1 MLIFCFVN
9 LYSIDLQLFVMLM
22 RKILFPTDFSDVS
35 KNAFIYALKLADSM
49 GAEIITMHVYQLQ
62 QASYVNVSKYLH
74 EIYDVVELSNFEN
87 YKDEVPILRHIAEE
101 NNLNKVK
108 ISHVLILGNL
118 IEEVQKITKHENID
132 FIVMGTKGASGLKE
146 TFLGTVATKVMNDV
160 KAVVLAIPER
170 CKYQPIKNLLFITE
184 YKSTDILSFMRV
196 MALAKVFQAH
206 IDCLHVASANHKNK
220 NTNVEDWN
228 ELIKNHNIVIHSI
241 SGDDIEGIIL
251 NFIDLHKINMVAM
264 RVYHKNFFEKLFEV
278 SLSKKLA
285 FHIIV
290 PILAIHE

>member
-1 MLIFCFVN
+1 
-9 LYSIDLQLFVMLM
+9 M
-22 RKILFPTDFSDVS
+22 RKILFPTDFSEVS
-35 KNAFIYALKLADSM
+35 KNAFIYTLKLADSID
-49 GAEIITMHVYQLQ
+49 AEIITMHVYQLP
-62 QASYVNVSKYLH
+62 QANYVNVAEYLH
-74 EIYDVVELSNFEN
+74 EIYDVTELSNFDN

-101 NNLNKVK
+101 NNLDKVK

-118 IEEVQKITKHENID
+118 IEEIQKITKHENID
-132 FIVMGTKGASGLKE
+132 FIVMGTKGATGLKE

-170 CKYQPIKNLLFITE
+170 CKYQPIKNLLYITE
-184 YKSTDILSFMRV
+184 YNSTDIESFMRV

-206 IDCLHVASANHKNK
+206 IDCLHVEPLHHKNK
-220 NTNVEDWN
+220 KNDMEDWN
-228 ELIKNHNIVIHSI
+228 ELIKNHNIALHAI

-251 NFIDLHKINMVAM
+251 NFIDLYKINMIAM
-264 RVYHKNFFEKLFEV
+264 RVYHKNFFEKLFEI

-285 FHIIV
+285 FHVNV

>member
-1 MLIFCFVN
+1 
-9 LYSIDLQLFVMLM
+9 M
-22 RKILFPTDFSDVS
+22 RKILFPTDFSEVS
-35 KNAFIYALKLADSM
+35 KNAFIYTLKLADSID
-49 GAEIITMHVYQLQ
+49 AEIITMHVYQLP
-62 QASYVNVSKYLH
+62 QANYVNVSEYLH
-74 EIYDVVELSNFEN
+74 EIYDVTELSNFDN

-101 NNLNKVK
+101 NNLDKVK

-118 IEEVQKITKHENID
+118 IEEIQKITKHENID
-132 FIVMGTKGASGLKE
+132 FIVMGTKGATGLKE

-170 CKYQPIKNLLFITE
+170 CKYQPIKNLLYITE
-184 YKSTDILSFMRV
+184 YNSTDIESFMRV

-206 IDCLHVASANHKNK
+206 IDCLHVEPLQHKNK
-220 NTNVEDWN
+220 KNDMEDWN
-228 ELIKNHNIVIHSI
+228 ELIKNHNIALHSI

-251 NFIDLHKINMVAM
+251 NFIDLYKINMIAM
-264 RVYHKNFFEKLFEV
+264 RVYHKNFFEKLFEI

-285 FHIIV
+285 FHVNV